1 MAHSLARLN
10 LPLRTPLMCSAIL
23 HLHITHLT
31 IILSLSSKKPS
42 DAGGGGSSQGH
53 LMRAG
58 GVCDVNSLTG
68 LIPPVRPND
77 QTLADLEDSQGP
89 S

>member
-1 MAHSLARLN
+1 
-10 LPLRTPLMCSAIL
+10 MCSTAL
-23 HLHITHLT
+23 HLHITRLT

-42 DAGGGGSSQGH
+42 DAGGGSSQGH

-77 QTLADLEDSQGP
+77 QTLADLEDSQAP

>member
-1 MAHSLARLN
+1 
-10 LPLRTPLMCSAIL
+10 
-23 HLHITHLT
+23 
-31 IILSLSSKKPS
+31 
-42 DAGGGGSSQGH
+42 
-53 LMRAG
+53 MRAG

-77 QTLADLEDSQGP
+77 QTLADLEDSRAP

>member
-1 MAHSLARLN
+1 MLYFICTSHILLSYLA
-10 LPLRTPLMCSAIL
+10 S
-23 HLHITHLT
+23 HL
-31 IILSLSSKKPS
+31 KPS
-42 DAGGGGSSQGH
+42 GAGSGSSQGH

-77 QTLADLEDSQGP
+77 QTLADLEDSQAP
-89 S
+89 